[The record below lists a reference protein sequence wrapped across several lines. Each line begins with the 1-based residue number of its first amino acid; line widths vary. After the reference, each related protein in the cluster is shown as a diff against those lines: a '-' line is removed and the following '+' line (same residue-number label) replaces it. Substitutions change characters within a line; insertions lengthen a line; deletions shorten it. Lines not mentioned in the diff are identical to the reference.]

1 MISHLSSDEKVI
13 RPVLNSAWPLDVGE
27 QQQSETAMRRL
38 EERLAMASADIRNAL
53 VPLQTVAALLQR
65 SPDVKT
71 QDWCSWMLRRE
82 VRHIIDI
89 LERLADSP

>member
-1 MISHLSSDEKVI
+1 MIRHPYSDEEMT
-13 RPVLNSAWPLDVGE
+13 RPALDSAWPLDVGH
-27 QQQSETAMRRL
+27 QRQSETAMRRL

-53 VPLQTVAALLQR
+53 VALQTIAALLQR
-65 SPDVKT
+65 GPDVKT

-82 VRHIIDI
+82 VRHIVDI